1 MIASLRDFIPVVGNT
16 HDLQNRQSELGK
28 WYMSTVAKVNARVDA
43 GNTSQGFYVV
53 AADGTAYGFNNN
65 RSIERVLGFMADGLK
80 KFKAAPP
87 TEVPIDV
94 LSYAPVGPPA
104 GASVV
109 RIYSRILP
117 VPEGC
122 AESNANLQR
131 DHLWIL
137 ADEAKSLANGEVPE
151 SLQLRLCRFTFVDAV
166 RGEPDFWQAGQIKDK
181 SFSVKK
187 SGGGYVLTG
196 SFSMAS
202 GKQSLS
208 GAFESELTIAGDKV
222 TAFKGFASTVARGSG
237 TYTQGAPEGEF
248 ALKFA
253 FVLAPKA
260 IDTVAPQAAMFGRE
274 YLTGR

>member
-1 MIASLRDFIPVVGNT
+1 MISALRDFVPVAGNT

-28 WYMSTVAKVNARVDA
+28 WYMSTVAKINARVDT
-43 GNTSQGFYVV
+43 GHTSQGFYVV
-53 AADGTAYGFNNN
+53 AADGTAFGFNNN

-80 KFKAAPP
+80 KFKASPP
-87 TEVPIDV
+87 TEVPIEV

-104 GASVV
+104 GASIV
-109 RIYSRILP
+109 RVYSRILP

-122 AESNANLQR
+122 AESNENLQR

-137 ADEAKSLANGEVPE
+137 PDEAKSLASGEVPE
-151 SLQLRLCRFTFVDAV
+151 SLQMRLCRFTFVDAV
-166 RGEPDFWQAGQIKDK
+166 RGEPDFWQTGHVKEK
-181 SFSVKK
+181 SFTVKRVG
-187 SGGGYVLTG
+187 SGHVLTG

-202 GKQSLS
+202 GKQSLI
-208 GAFESELTIAGDKV
+208 GALESELTIVGNKV
-222 TAFKGFASTVARGSG
+222 TAFKGFASTTARGSG

-253 FVLAPKA
+253 FVLAPRA
-260 IDTVAPQAAMFGRE
+260 IDTVAPQAAMYGRE